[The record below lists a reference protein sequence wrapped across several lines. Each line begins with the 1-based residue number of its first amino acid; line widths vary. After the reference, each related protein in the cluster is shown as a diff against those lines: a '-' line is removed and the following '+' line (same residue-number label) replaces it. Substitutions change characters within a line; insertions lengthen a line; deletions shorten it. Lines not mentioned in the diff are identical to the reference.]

1 MQPPLT
7 SRSNETSRVTL
18 SSRWRT
24 GVACSFALHG
34 GVLVFAFAVGTWIWL
49 DAFNRPRREYLT
61 AVYADT
67 NALDAMVEP
76 SEPEPRPVER
86 VEDVT
91 GEMVDSRLRDV
102 IDEATRRDTQEN
114 LDELDRLAGR
124 LESMSD
130 AESVSDTTAALRQMT
145 GLSERATEPSEEPV
159 AGEFDLDTA
168 QLYDVR
174 RADPP
179 DERFPYRA
187 VLLDAAGRTEEIPM
201 TESEGA
207 PAFQIFER
215 LKRFPLAR
223 QIYRQFTMS
232 LLDSL
237 LKSARDTKSAAKTD
251 EFDSP
256 PVDSPSP

>member
-1 MQPPLT
+1 MSHT
-7 SRSNETSRVTL
+7 NETPRATL

-24 GVACSFALHG
+24 GVACSCALHG
-34 GVLVFAFAVGTWIWL
+34 GVLVLAFAVGTWIWL

-61 AVYADT
+61 AVYV
-67 NALDAMVEP
+67 DAESVEAIVER
-76 SEPEPRPVER
+76 SEPEMRPVER

-91 GEMVDSRLRDV
+91 GDMVDSRLRDV
-102 IDEATRRDTQEN
+102 IDEASRRDTGEN

-124 LESMSD
+124 LDSMSN

-145 GLSERATEPSEEPV
+145 GLSERATEPSAEPV

-187 VLLDAAGRTEEIPM
+187 VLLDSAGRTQEIPM
-201 TESEGA
+201 TQSEGA
-207 PAFQIFER
+207 PAFQTFER

-223 QIYRQFTMS
+223 QIYQQFTMS

-237 LKSARDTKSAAKTD
+237 LKSARDTKSAAKADDFETPPS
-251 EFDSP
+251 DSP
-256 PVDSPSP
+256 TP